1 MWPIPLCYEKKGEG
15 MAELNRSTQYW
26 CVGCMKQKDKTG
38 FIQSLNPYH
47 NKYLPLCRACVNVR
61 YEEYHK
67 KLKSEGAALWCLCAE
82 MGYPVIREYY
92 NIAMGRRKDT
102 TVAKQ
107 NLFML
112 YHNTL
117 KELGFVIEG
126 FWQSDMKLSDFV
138 DTGTEREEAEDKPP
152 LDLTEME
159 RLWGKF
165 EVEDYELL
173 NAFFDMYTQDLPNM
187 DTALELRYRDLCK
200 AELRK
205 RKADENGDIGEIT
218 KAEESLRKNMALLKL
233 DKFQDNKQ
241 SEVEKHIER
250 MCWMVENTKPC
261 ECEDLEKYKDF
272 SGFGIKW
279 AEIMRCMRNLLAG
292 TRDYPEIQKGEE

>member
-1 MWPIPLCYEKKGEG
+1 
-15 MAELNRSTQYW
+15 MAEFNRTTQTW
-26 CVGCMKQKDKTG
+26 CVGCMTAKENKY
-38 FIQSLNPYH
+38 FIQSLNPRH
-47 NKYLPLCRACVNVR
+47 HKFLPLCRSCLTAR
-61 YEEYHK
+61 FKQYQDE
-67 KLKSEGAALWCLCAE
+67 LKSEGGALWCLCAE

-92 NIAMGRRKDT
+92 DMALGRKDKMANGT
-102 TVAKQ
+102 T
-107 NLFML
+107 LFMA

-117 KELGFVIEG
+117 KEMGFVIEG
-126 FWQSDMKLSDFV
+126 FWQSDMELSDFV
-138 DTGTEREEAEDKPP
+138 DMGVERDEKAEKP
-152 LDLTEME
+152 LDLAEME

-165 EVEDYELL
+165 DVEDYDLL

-187 DTALELRYRDLCK
+187 DAALELRYRDLCK

-205 RKADENGDIGEIT
+205 RKADESRDIGEIT

-241 SEVEKHIER
+241 SDVEKHIER

>member
-1 MWPIPLCYEKKGEG
+1 

-26 CVGCMKQKDKTG
+26 CVGCMKQKDKSG
-38 FIQSLNPYH
+38 FIQSLSPYH
-47 NKYLPLCRACVNVR
+47 NKYLPLCRACVNAR

-82 MGYPVIREYY
+82 MGYPVIQEYY
-92 NIAMGRRKDT
+92 NIAMSRRKDT
-102 TVAKQ
+102 TVARQ

-112 YHNTL
+112 YHNTI
-117 KELGFVIEG
+117 KEIGFMIEG
-126 FWQSDMKLSDFV
+126 FWQSDMELSDFI
-138 DTGTEREEAEDKPP
+138 DIGTDREEKEENS
-152 LDLTEME
+152 LDLIEME

-205 RKADENGDIGEIT
+205 RKADENGDISEIT

-279 AEIMRCMRNLLAG
+279 AEIMRCMRNLIAN
-292 TRDYPEIQKGEE
+292 TRDYPDIAKGEE